1 MVPWLGVGLVK
12 SLYLCL
18 LTEGLY
24 EPSCFSI
31 HCLYFMTRAYLLC
44 KQDRFVL
51 LVFVLL
57 SFMLETVWLDE
68 YLKVLGLSPGTGS
81 LWPSP
86 LNNVFICSLPT
97 LLPLMG
103 PPPEPVTTP
112 CTPALSP
119 VPATQPAA
127 ALEGSVPPVPKPRP
141 LHILCQSPI
150 EHVGKTDFM
159 LGQAVLEAQDIPILL
174 SIYFA
179 NGCVR
184 PTLPDI
190 GISPL

>member
-1 MVPWLGVGLVK
+1 M
-12 SLYLCL
+12 SLPALAF
-18 LTEGLY
+18 TV
-24 EPSCFSI
+24 F
-31 HCLYFMTRAYLLC
+31 YFMSHAYLLC

-97 LLPLMG
+97 LLLLMG

-127 ALEGSVPPVPKPRP
+127 ALEGSMPPVPKPRP

-159 LGQAVLEAQDIPILL
+159 PGIRSSSLIG
-174 SIYFA
+174 SRHSYFTFNLFCKWLCKTYSA
-179 NGCVR
+179 RHWDKPFIN
-184 PTLPDI
+184 T
-190 GISPL
+190 SS